1 MALLGKNGGMEFN
14 HIPYK
19 GGGPLMTDAVAGHV
33 PLAMGTVFLSK
44 PHIDNKR
51 IRPLA
56 VTSLKRV
63 PEFPEIPT
71 VAEAGFPGFEAPAW
85 WALLASAKTP
95 PDIVKRMNE
104 ELNKVLQ
111 NPEVAQRLSGQGIE
125 ISGGSVD
132 KAKTFIDKQIDIWAK
147 VVKDNGIKA
156 D

>member
-1 MALLGKNGGMEFN
+1 
-14 HIPYK
+14 
-19 GGGPLMTDAVAGHV
+19 
-33 PLAMGTVFLSK
+33 MGTVFLSK

-71 VAEAGFPGFEAPAW
+71 IAEAGFPGFEAPAW
-85 WALLASAKTP
+85 WALLASSKTP
-95 PDIVKRMNE
+95 PDIVKRMND

-111 NPEVAQRLSGQGIE
+111 NPEVAQKLSAQGIE
-125 ISGGSVD
+125 LSGGSVE
-132 KAKTFIDKQIDIWAK
+132 KARTFIDKQLDTWAK
-147 VVKDNGIKA
+147 VVRDNGIKP